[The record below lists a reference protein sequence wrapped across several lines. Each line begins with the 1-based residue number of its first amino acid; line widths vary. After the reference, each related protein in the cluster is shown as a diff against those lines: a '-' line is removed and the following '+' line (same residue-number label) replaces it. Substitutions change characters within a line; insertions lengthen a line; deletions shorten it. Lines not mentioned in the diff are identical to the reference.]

1 MNLPGKAM
9 CKRECVEKRAEVR
22 RQQLE
27 HMKRRKGWS
36 SYKVLART
44 VRAAFEGRFLKK
56 TDEEAVHVVLAT
68 RYRKDGEEVEVID
81 YVVADHCPFCGDKLR

>member
-1 MNLPGKAM
+1 MSRPM
-9 CKRECVEKRAEVR
+9 CKRECTEKRAEIR

-44 VRAAFEGRFLKK
+44 ARAAFEGRFLKK

-68 RYRKDGEEVEVID
+68 RYRKDGTETEELD
-81 YVVADHCPFCGDKLR
+81 FVVADFCPFCGDRLR